1 MVTLGRE
8 PGFVVGS
15 SGLVFGVRFQEG
27 FLGPEWGALERY
39 VLVVCLEVAQFL
51 TLDLEARAS
60 LACGE

>member
-15 SGLVFGVRFQEG
+15 SGLVFGVRFREG